1 MVMVEKK
8 LVIIVIVNI
17 ITTSIM
23 AILIYIFPQMT
34 LTGLMVM
41 IFARQ
46 GNRKSCLVSFVILN
60 SSLSLFCLCLCLCLV
75 NCIYVQN
82 CNKGRCI
89 QMFFSNY
96 ISAFVVLQK

>member
-8 LVIIVIVNI
+8 LVIIVIKIIMVNT

-46 GNRKSCLVSFVILN
+46 GNRKSCLVSFIISSFVFVICLCK
-60 SSLSLFCLCLCLCLV
+60 CLCLC
-75 NCIYVQN
+75 IW
-82 CNKGRCI
+82 CNSRLKICHT
-89 QMFFSNY
+89 SD
-96 ISAFVVLQK
+96 VVLYS

>member
-8 LVIIVIVNI
+8 LVIIVNIIIVNI

-46 GNRKSCLVSFVILN
+46 GNRKSCLVSFIISSISLLSFVFANVFVFVFGTTAVIFHT
-60 SSLSLFCLCLCLCLV
+60 SD
-75 NCIYVQN
+75 
-82 CNKGRCI
+82 
-89 QMFFSNY
+89 
-96 ISAFVVLQK
+96 VVLYS

>member
-8 LVIIVIVNI
+8 LVIIVIIIIVII
-17 ITTSIM
+17 ITTTIM

-46 GNRKSCLVSFVILN
+46 GNRKSCLVSFIISSFVFANVFVFVFGTTAVIFHT
-60 SSLSLFCLCLCLCLV
+60 SD
-75 NCIYVQN
+75 
-82 CNKGRCI
+82 
-89 QMFFSNY
+89 
-96 ISAFVVLQK
+96 VVLYS

>member
-8 LVIIVIVNI
+8 LVIIVNIIMVNI

-46 GNRKSCLVSFVILN
+46 GNRKSCLVSFIISSISLLSFVFANVFVFVFGTTAVICHT
-60 SSLSLFCLCLCLCLV
+60 SD
-75 NCIYVQN
+75 
-82 CNKGRCI
+82 
-89 QMFFSNY
+89 
-96 ISAFVVLQK
+96 VVLYS

>member
-1 MVMVEKK
+1 MVEKK
-8 LVIIVIVNI
+8 LVIIVIIVIVNI

-46 GNRKSCLVSFVILN
+46 GNRKSCLVSFIISSISLLSFVFANVFVFVFGTTAVIFHT
-60 SSLSLFCLCLCLCLV
+60 SD
-75 NCIYVQN
+75 
-82 CNKGRCI
+82 
-89 QMFFSNY
+89 
-96 ISAFVVLQK
+96 VVLYS

>member
-8 LVIIVIVNI
+8 LVIIVIIVIVNI

-46 GNRKSCLVSFVILN
+46 GNRKSCLVSFIISSISLLSFVFANVFVFVFGTTAVIFHT
-60 SSLSLFCLCLCLCLV
+60 SD
-75 NCIYVQN
+75 
-82 CNKGRCI
+82 
-89 QMFFSNY
+89 
-96 ISAFVVLQK
+96 VVLYS

>member
-8 LVIIVIVNI
+8 LVIIVIIIIVIIIMVNI
-17 ITTSIM
+17 ITTTIM

-46 GNRKSCLVSFVILN
+46 GNRKSCLVSFIISSFVFVICLCK
-60 SSLSLFCLCLCLCLV
+60 CLCLCIWYNSCL
-75 NCIYVQN
+75 
-82 CNKGRCI
+82 KT
-89 QMFFSNY
+89 FHTSD
-96 ISAFVVLQK
+96 VVLYS

>member
-8 LVIIVIVNI
+8 LVIIVIIIVIVNI

-46 GNRKSCLVSFVILN
+46 GNRKSCLVSFIISSFVFVICLCK
-60 SSLSLFCLCLCLCLV
+60 CLCLCIWYNSCHFSYIRCCLV
-75 NCIYVQN
+75 FLR
-82 CNKGRCI
+82 KG
-89 QMFFSNY
+89 MT
-96 ISAFVVLQK
+96 

>member
-8 LVIIVIVNI
+8 LVIIVIIIMVNI

-46 GNRKSCLVSFVILN
+46 GNRKSCLGSFIISSISLLSFVFANVFVFVFGTTAVIFHT
-60 SSLSLFCLCLCLCLV
+60 SD
-75 NCIYVQN
+75 
-82 CNKGRCI
+82 
-89 QMFFSNY
+89 
-96 ISAFVVLQK
+96 VVLYS

>member
-8 LVIIVIVNI
+8 LVIIVIIIIVII
-17 ITTSIM
+17 ITTTIM

-46 GNRKSCLVSFVILN
+46 GNRKSCLVSFIISSISLLSFVFANVFVFVFGTTAVIFHT
-60 SSLSLFCLCLCLCLV
+60 SD
-75 NCIYVQN
+75 
-82 CNKGRCI
+82 
-89 QMFFSNY
+89 
-96 ISAFVVLQK
+96 VVLYS

>member
-46 GNRKSCLVSFVILN
+46 GNRKSCLVSFIISSFVFANVFVFVFGTTAVIFHT
-60 SSLSLFCLCLCLCLV
+60 SD
-75 NCIYVQN
+75 
-82 CNKGRCI
+82 
-89 QMFFSNY
+89 
-96 ISAFVVLQK
+96 VVLYS